1 MGLLGDDGTPTPR
14 ALDRGDP
21 NYDSQDDYEE
31 QCGEYEE
38 IESEDAS
45 HASCTLPCGEGAVQH
60 VCAKGICLLLSW
72 AFVLGTCTSGKTQT
86 QEKC

>member
-60 VCAKGICLLLSW
+60 VCAKYVFIYNS
-72 AFVLGTCTSGKTQT
+72 
-86 QEKC
+86 